1 MSAKPSGAAVVSPS
15 LLDALSEEQQAAVR
29 ACFTRSTLVA
39 AGPGAGKTRV
49 LVARILYA
57 LEMGMQ
63 PEELVAVTF
72 TNAAAQEMKDRI
84 RKVTGPEVVRRLWV
98 GTFHA
103 MGARLLRRHAEA
115 AGISPDFWIADES
128 DQLAVLKSIGV
139 LDREVDEVSAWIRR
153 AKEELKGPEYVQA
166 CAVSEQE
173 RRFALYYH
181 LYQARLADLHALDF
195 GDLVMRAVELLQSDA
210 AIRQIYH
217 ERFLHLL
224 VDEWQDVNV
233 AQVELINAMMGPKT
247 TLFAV
252 GDADQSIFGWRGS
265 RPEYAV
271 EFQTFYPDSDIVRLT
286 QNYRSQS
293 AVVQAADAVIR
304 HNVRRLDRDL
314 RAVRTDVYP
323 IRLWTGAHPSEEARL
338 VAAVLEREHVL
349 GVPWRDMAVLFRTNH
364 QAKELEN
371 ALLTFRIPYHVSGS
385 VRFWDHK
392 EIRDA
397 LSLLYLLFTKG
408 RPQDLGRL
416 AKMLPGVGQKT
427 ADRLVALAEEQPEA
441 DAVEI
446 LRSMTVRGRKATQAL
461 QEAAEILTDM
471 RHRAQDVAPSIVLN
485 DALDALGYAERVL
498 SKEPNRQGRL
508 GRLALFTQLLKDAE
522 EELGHEGCRIDF
534 RDVADLLRF
543 QIDED
548 ADAGDEVRLMT
559 IHRAK
564 GKEWS
569 VVLLVGCDEG
579 VLPHR
584 LSDSADALEEERR
597 LFYVA
602 ITRAK
607 DRLHLFRACERPLP
621 NRGGM
626 GRMMP
631 SRFLREIPSS
641 LYGS

>member
-1 MSAKPSGAAVVSPS
+1 
-15 LLDALSEEQQAAVR
+15 
-29 ACFTRSTLVA
+29 
-39 AGPGAGKTRV
+39 
-49 LVARILYA
+49 
-57 LEMGMQ
+57 MQ
-63 PEELVAVTF
+63 PEELLAVTF

-84 RKVTGPEVVRRLWV
+84 RKVMGPEVVRRLWV

-103 MGARLLRRHAEA
+103 VGAWLLRRHAEA

-128 DQLAVLKSIGV
+128 DQLAILKSIGV
-139 LDREVDEVSAWIRR
+139 LDREADEVGAWIRR
-153 AKEELKGPEYVQA
+153 AKEDLKGPEDVATQ
-166 CAVSEQE
+166 AVSERE
-173 RRFALYYH
+173 RRFALYYR
-181 LYQARLADLHALDF
+181 LYQERLRAVEALDF
-195 GDLVMRAVELLQSDA
+195 GDLVMLAVWLLQSNSA
-210 AIRQIYH
+210 ACEGYH
-217 ERFLHLL
+217 ARFRHIL
-224 VDEWQDVNV
+224 VDEWQDVNL
-233 AQVELINAMMGPKT
+233 AQVELVNALMGPHT

-252 GDADQSIFGWRGS
+252 GDSDQAIYSWRGS

-293 AVVQAADAVIR
+293 VVVQAADALIR
-304 HNVRRLDRDL
+304 HNVRRIERDL
-314 RAVRTDVYP
+314 RAVRTDAHP
-323 IRLWTGAHPSEEARL
+323 IRLWTGAHPSEEATL
-338 VAAVLEREHVL
+338 VAVVLEQEHAR
-349 GVPWRDMAVLFRTNH
+349 GVAWNDMAVLYRTNH

-371 ALLTFRIPYHVSGS
+371 ALLSFRIPYHVSGS
-385 VRFWDHK
+385 YRFWDHK

-397 LSLLYLLFTKG
+397 LSLLYLIYTRG

-416 AKMLPGVGQKT
+416 AAMLPGVGARTIDQ
-427 ADRLVALAEEQPEA
+427 LVVYATERSDSDALEVLRAFTCRNRKAKLALAHAADTLEA
-441 DAVEI
+441 
-446 LRSMTVRGRKATQAL
+446 LRKRAHEAPPSLAL
-461 QEAAEILTDM
+461 A
-471 RHRAQDVAPSIVLN
+471 
-485 DALDALGYAERVL
+485 DALDAFAYASQVL
-498 SKEPNRQGRL
+498 SKEPNRQTRL

-522 EELGHEGCRIDF
+522 EELGQEGCRIDF

-569 VVLLVGCDEG
+569 VVLLIGCDEG

-621 NRGGM
+621 NGGM
-626 GRMMP
+626 GRTIP